1 MGAFPHLVLTISRL
15 SMSISTETADLS
27 GLRISRDKKDSEN
40 GKSSKLKILI
50 GSLLI
55 LALGSG
61 YFLLRG
67 SFTATPE
74 VEVATVSLTFPS
86 QANAV
91 LTASGYV
98 VAQQKAAVASKG
110 TGRLEYLGVQ
120 EGDRVK
126 KGQLIARLEDQDV
139 MAALAKARAD
149 LQLARADSEDTHRT
163 LERQTTLYKSG
174 LISKAELD
182 GADARYKRVL
192 ASIMSAQAAVTSA
205 EVALENT
212 RIRAPFDGTVLT
224 KNADV
229 GEVVAPF
236 GAASNSRGA
245 VVTMADMSSL
255 EVEADVSESNI
266 TRVKIDQPTEI
277 VLDAYPEVRYQGYVN
292 KIVPTA
298 DRAKATVLTKV
309 RFKER
314 DERVLPEM
322 SAKVTFLSA
331 ELDKERATAPP
342 KLTVPLSAVVNRN
355 GTDVVLLVRD
365 GVLTEMP
372 VKTGERIGTR
382 IEIREGPVQGDQ
394 VVARPDPTLMSGS
407 KIKVRS

>member
-1 MGAFPHLVLTISRL
+1 
-15 SMSISTETADLS
+15 MSTSTETADLS
-27 GLRISRDKKDSEN
+27 GLRISRDKKNGEN
-40 GKSSKLKILI
+40 SSNPKWKIII
-50 GSLLI
+50 GVVI
-55 LALGSG
+55 IVALGAS
-61 YFLLRG
+61 YFLFRG
-67 SFTATPE
+67 NFAATPE

-126 KGQLIARLEDQDV
+126 KGQLIGRLEDKDV
-139 MAALAKARAD
+139 MAALARATAE
-149 LQLARADSEDTHRT
+149 LQLAKADSEDAHRT
-163 LERQTTLYKSG
+163 FERQKALFASG
-174 LISKAELD
+174 LTSKAELE
-182 GADARYKRVL
+182 GTEARFKRMM
-192 ASIMSAQAAVTSA
+192 ASIMSARASVSSA

-245 VVTMADMSSL
+245 VVSMADMSSL

-266 TRVKIDQPTEI
+266 TRVKIGQPTEI
-277 VLDAYPEVRYQGYVN
+277 VLDAYPEIRYQGLVS

-309 RFKER
+309 KFKER

-322 SAKVTFLSA
+322 SAKVTFLSK
-331 ELDKERATAPP
+331 ELDKATSTAPP

-355 GTDVVLLVRD
+355 GADVVLLVRE
-365 GVLTEMP
+365 GALTEMP
-372 VKTGERIGTR
+372 VKTGDRIGVR
-382 IEIREGPVQGDQ
+382 IEIREGVMQGDQ
-394 VVARPDPTLMSGS
+394 VVARPDPTLSTGS
-407 KIKVRS
+407 KIKVKS